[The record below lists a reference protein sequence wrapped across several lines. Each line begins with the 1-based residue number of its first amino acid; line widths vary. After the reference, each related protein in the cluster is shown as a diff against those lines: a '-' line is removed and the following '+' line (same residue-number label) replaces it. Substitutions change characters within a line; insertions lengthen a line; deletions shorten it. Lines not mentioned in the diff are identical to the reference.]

1 MQRNFFKKIYEI
13 IVVSPIFLLLLA
25 VLIALFSGST
35 FFINDKEEFKNF
47 LTMLSLILAYYCL
60 IQTFDSTKANRLSL
74 QPYLTVYLQ
83 RKKKK
88 SYLILE
94 NLGPGHLYNLKID
107 DTSKNILLCTNIIKI
122 HLNEFDQNIC
132 NNSIRKFEINLK
144 KAAKYKVNFPKS
156 IIFYYEDGLDNH
168 YKQVINIAL
177 DGDNVVFMS
186 SKPETCKKRNR
197 RV

>member
-1 MQRNFFKKIYEI
+1 MQRNFFKKIYEV
-13 IVVSPIFLLLLA
+13 IVFSPIFLLLLA
-25 VLIALFSGST
+25 VLVAIFSGST
-35 FFINDKEEFKNF
+35 FFINDKEAFKDF

-60 IQTFDSTKANRLSL
+60 IQTFDSIKANRLSL

-83 RKKKK
+83 RKKNK

-107 DTSKNILLCTNIIKI
+107 DISKNILLCTNIIKI
-122 HLNEFDQNIC
+122 HLNDFDQNIC
-132 NNSIRKFEINLK
+132 NNSMRKFEINLK